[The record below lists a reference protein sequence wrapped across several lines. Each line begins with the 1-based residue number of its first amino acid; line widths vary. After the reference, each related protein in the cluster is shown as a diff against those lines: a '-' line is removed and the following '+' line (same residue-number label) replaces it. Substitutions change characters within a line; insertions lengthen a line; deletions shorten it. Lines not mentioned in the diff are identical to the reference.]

1 MLNMKRMTAV
11 GSVLAL
17 LLIAACAQVEEAAP
31 AGDKCADSL
40 TRCDDENDC
49 TFDDCDPAT
58 GVCLYANASDGTS
71 CEFGG
76 EAYTCASGL
85 CGFSAAAA
93 SFCEDFEAICGFGT
107 TGRFA
112 TETECRQTYDAS
124 SSAKQDCIE
133 QHLGFASAS
142 DPETHCPHATG
153 ESPCDL

>member
-1 MLNMKRMTAV
+1 MLKMKSMIAV
-11 GSVLAL
+11 TSALSL
-17 LLIAACAQVEEAAP
+17 LLIAACAQVEEVESS
-31 AGDKCADSL
+31 DKCADSL
-40 TRCDDENDC
+40 TRCDDDNDC

-58 GVCLYANASDGTS
+58 GVCLYANAPNGTD

-76 EAYTCASGL
+76 EQYTCSAGL

-112 TETECRQTYDAS
+112 DETECRQTYDAS
-124 SSAKQDCIE
+124 SSDKQDCIE

-142 DPETHCPHATG
+142 DPDTHCPHATG

>member
-1 MLNMKRMTAV
+1 MGPERPADAV
-11 GSVLAL
+11 GF
-17 LLIAACAQVEEAAP
+17 CAH
-31 AGDKCADSL
+31 
-40 TRCDDENDC
+40 
-49 TFDDCDPAT
+49 
-58 GVCLYANASDGTS
+58 ANVSDGTS

-76 EAYTCASGL
+76 EAYTCSAGL

-93 SFCEDFEAICGFGT
+93 SFCDDFETICGFGT

-112 TETECRQTYDAS
+112 DETECRQTYDAS

-142 DPETHCPHATG
+142 DPDTHRPHATG